1 MKMRYNKSRESFTAK
16 YKGRCFWMAHK
27 KSIMIITLLLIV
39 VSAVAWSLAAGQLVD
54 QRGVLAGS
62 VLSNG
67 LVAPGAMTREGD
79 ILVYVNTLTGP
90 AVAVRANT
98 DGIVREVLVKPGD
111 KVKSGDILV
120 RVEPL
125 KR

>member
-1 MKMRYNKSRESFTAK
+1 
-16 YKGRCFWMAHK
+16 MAHK

>member
-1 MKMRYNKSRESFTAK
+1 MT
-16 YKGRCFWMAHK
+16 HK
-27 KSIMIITLLLIV
+27 KSTMVIILLLIIG
-39 VSAVAWSLAAGQLVD
+39 VAAWALAAGQTVD
-54 QRGVLAGS
+54 QNGVLAGT
-62 VLSNG
+62 VLANG
-67 LVAPGAMTREGD
+67 LATPGKTVREGD
-79 ILVYVNTLTGP
+79 VLVYVDTLAGP

-120 RVEPL
+120 KIEPT